1 MNKGWSQTITG
12 PAVRRIITKCQVE
25 GLYQRT
31 MDAETCVE
39 CLALWDTGSEGT
51 VVSERI
57 VKELDLEPYGKS
69 LIGHLNGRS
78 TSVDYLVEL
87 ILPSGQR
94 SGLLRVNSGTIPS
107 EVDVIIGMDVISRG
121 DFQLLQ
127 KDGGMSFSFNLS

>member
-1 MNKGWSQTITG
+1 M
-12 PAVRRIITKCQVE
+12 
-25 GLYQRT
+25 
-31 MDAETCVE
+31 
-39 CLALWDTGSEGT
+39 
-51 VVSERI
+51 VSERI

-127 KDGGMSFSFNLS
+127 KDGGMFFSFNLS